1 MQENFFVTEQNFQP
15 SRMTNPLL
23 TPGARARASFRS
35 VNNPGPETTGGA
47 GSRLPE
53 LPGRHCR
60 DGPCASPAPRQKL
73 TSRLRLGAWL
83 WVWLLVFAPRPAQ
96 GSLPTAFYQVDL
108 RDPASHLVR
117 VTMRVSGTQP
127 ATEIQFPAW
136 NNLYQIRDFVRNVQ
150 DLGAECDGKRQE
162 LERVDLNTWRTGP
175 QACSNL
181 TVRYAVYANEE
192 SPFSS
197 VLSTEHAFLNFA
209 LLLFYFPRERERQVS
224 VRFLV
229 PAGWKIATLL
239 EDGDTP
245 EEFRAANYDALADSP
260 AEAGEFR
267 EYSYTQNGATY
278 RVVVHADPGDYP
290 ADRLLDSLKKIT
302 ATETALMG
310 DVPFSR
316 YTFILHFPRA
326 GGGGGMEHRNGTAI
340 SVPARQVREHWEGL
354 EATAAHEFFHL
365 WNVKRIRPQ
374 ALEPIDY
381 VHGNDTRDLWFAE
394 GVTSTY
400 GELSLLRAGLI
411 TREQFYAR
419 LAREIQNLQE
429 RPARGFQSAEL
440 SGREAWLEKY
450 SDYSRP
456 ERSMSYYNKG
466 ALLGFV
472 LDLAIRQASRNQ
484 ASLDD
489 VMRRLNTDFAR
500 RGRFFT
506 LGDLHSIIAE
516 LAPSFTGLEAF
527 LDDFVRGTRELDYE
541 THLDYA
547 GLRLVTETQARPAL
561 GFLATRNFDGLIQV
575 ESVEPDSHAQK
586 AGLERGDVLLKMNG
600 RTLNEPP
607 VYHLSRMKPGE
618 KVKFRVRREGQTREV
633 EYALGAR
640 QESIYRV
647 EELPRASREQ
657 LAVRQ
662 GWLEGI
668 TTRAAGARNP

>member
-1 MQENFFVTEQNFQP
+1 MQGNFFVTEQNFQP
-15 SRMTNPLL
+15 SRMTGPLL
-23 TPGARARASFRS
+23 ILGARVRASYRGL
-35 VNNPGPETTGGA
+35 NGPGPEITGGGTA
-47 GSRLPE
+47 WLPE
-53 LPGRHCR
+53 LTGKRCR
-60 DGPCASPAPRQKL
+60 CARGASPSPRRKL
-73 TSRLRLGAWL
+73 KSRLGLGACL
-83 WVWLLVFAPRPAQ
+83 WAWLLIFAPCPAP
-96 GSLPTAFYQVDL
+96 GSLPAVLYQVDL
-108 RDPASHLVR
+108 RDPVSHLVR
-117 VTMRVSGTQP
+117 VTMTVSGTKP

-150 DLGAECDGKRQE
+150 ELRAECDGKREE

-175 QACSNL
+175 QACSTL
-181 TVRYAVYANEE
+181 AVRYAVYANEE

-209 LLLFYFPRERERQVS
+209 LLLFYLPRERERGVN

-239 EDGDTP
+239 EDGDTAG
-245 EEFRAANYDALADSP
+245 EFRAANYDALADSP

-278 RVVVHADPGDYP
+278 RVVVHADPGDY
-290 ADRLLDSLKKIT
+290 AAERLLDSLKKIT

-310 DVPFSR
+310 EVPFAR
-316 YTFILHFPRA
+316 YTFILHFPRS

-354 EATAAHEFFHL
+354 EAMVAHEFFHL

-381 VHGNDTRDLWFAE
+381 VRGNDTRDLWFAE

-419 LAREIQNLQE
+419 LAREIQSLQE
-429 RPARGFQSAEL
+429 RPARRLQSAEL

-450 SDYSRP
+450 SDYFRP
-456 ERSMSYYNKG
+456 ERSISYYNKG
-466 ALLGFV
+466 ALLGIV
-472 LDLAIRQASRNQ
+472 LDLAIRHASRNQ

-489 VMRRLNTDFAR
+489 VMRRLNTDVAR

-506 LGDLHSIIAE
+506 LGDLHAIIAE
-516 LAPSFTGLEAF
+516 LAPSFAGLEAF
-527 LDDFVRGTRELDYE
+527 LDDYVRGTRELDYE
-541 THLDYA
+541 THLGYA
-547 GLRLVTETQARPAL
+547 GLRLVTETQERPAL
-561 GFLATRNFDGLIQV
+561 GFLATRDFDGDIQV
-575 ESVEPDSHAQK
+575 ESVEPASQARK

-600 RTLNEPP
+600 RTLNELPM
-607 VYHLSRMKPGE
+607 YHLSRMKPGE
-618 KVKFRVRREGQTREV
+618 KVKFRVRRDGQTQEI
-633 EYALGAR
+633 EYALGTR
-640 QESIYRV
+640 QETNYRV
-647 EELPRASREQ
+647 EELPRATPEQ
-657 LAVRQ
+657 LEVRQ
-662 GWLEGI
+662 GWLEGM